1 MNDLAGPRAAPLLG
15 WPVNVLRFF
24 RDPIGY
30 IDPWAATDPP
40 LFALCRGMQRGLFRQ
55 QAPGAV
61 IALGTEANHALL
73 SQPEVFHGIAL
84 EGPKE
89 SDAFARLVR
98 GIFGMNGEQHRSQRR
113 LLLPAFHRTYI
124 ESAHQTL
131 VELTAQALDAWVPG
145 QTLDVLPALQDL
157 TLRMAASLLFGLA
170 EGRDA
175 VGLACRMRELQLRIL
190 SPWWRIPLR
199 VPGTPRAR
207 LVSLSERIEAE
218 IRARIADCQRSVDPD
233 ARTAIAILLRSRDE
247 TGQGL
252 REDELIGHSFALF
265 FAGHETTTSALAW
278 TLLLLSQH
286 PGVLHALRDEVQAVL
301 QGAPPRVDQLGQLR
315 LLDRVI
321 KESMRLLPP
330 VPLLVR
336 AVAKPTR
343 LYGCDLA
350 VGTEVI
356 LSVHHTHRQRDL
368 YAQPDHFLPSRWE
381 QPEPSPYA
389 YLPFGAGPRKCLG
402 AALATAELK
411 IILAMLLQRVGFCL
425 PARATVEPQIGIVM
439 APRQGLPLR
448 LLSPKDPVPQAT
460 RPDVL
465 APLRI
470 AC

>member
-1 MNDLAGPRAAPLLG
+1 MNELPGPSETPLLG

-24 RDPIGY
+24 RDPIRY

-40 LFALCRGMQRGLFRQ
+40 LLALCRGMQRGLFRQ

-61 IALGTEANHALL
+61 IALGSEANHALL
-73 SQPEVFHGIAL
+73 SQPEVFHGLAL
-84 EGPKE
+84 EGPQE
-89 SDAFARLVR
+89 SAAFARLVS

-124 ESAHQTL
+124 EAAHQTI
-131 VELTAQALDAWVPG
+131 VELTAQALDTWASG

-170 EGRDA
+170 EGRDT
-175 VGLACRMRELQLRIL
+175 VGLARRMSELQLRIL

-199 VPGTPRAR
+199 MPGTPRAR
-207 LVSLSERIEAE
+207 LVSLSDRIEAE
-218 IRARIADCQRSVDPD
+218 IRGLVADCRRRASSNPRS
-233 ARTAIAILLRSRDE
+233 AIAILLQSQDDS
-247 TGQGL
+247 GQGL

-265 FAGHETTTSALAW
+265 FAGHETTTSALVW
-278 TLLLLSQH
+278 TLFLLSQH
-286 PGVLHALRDEVQAVL
+286 PTVLRALREEVQAVL
-301 QGAPPRVDQLGQLR
+301 QGAPPRVDQLGQLP

-336 AVAKPTR
+336 SVAKPTR
-343 LYGCDLA
+343 LHGCDLA
-350 VGTEVI
+350 PGTEVI
-356 LSVHHTHRQRDL
+356 LSIHHTHRQPDL

-381 QPEPSPYA
+381 GKEPSPYA

-425 PARATVEPQIGIVM
+425 PAHARIEREIGIVM
-439 APRQGLPLR
+439 VPRHGLPLR
-448 LLSPKDPVPQAT
+448 LLSTQDPLPQVT
-460 RPDVL
+460 RPDVI
-465 APLRI
+465 AGLRI